1 MAAYKIRSYVNGK
14 SKKGHE
20 FRNYSLAVPSEIAEA
35 LPNGITF
42 VPRMTDEGLL
52 YAPVTQMGS
61 TLPDWAKATPTEKK
75 K

>member
-35 LPNGITF
+35 LPDGITF

-52 YAPVTQMGS
+52 YAPVTRMGA
-61 TLPDWAKATPTEKK
+61 TLPDWAKRTTERKSK
-75 K
+75 